1 MNEKFIYTFDE
12 KTKEQLEAAGFQL
25 INQTSS
31 GHWIFLAKQ
40 EMVFENIEN
49 VFFSNTLTF

>member
-31 GHWIFLAKQ
+31 GHWIFLAKK

-49 VFFSNTLTF
+49 VFFTNTLTF